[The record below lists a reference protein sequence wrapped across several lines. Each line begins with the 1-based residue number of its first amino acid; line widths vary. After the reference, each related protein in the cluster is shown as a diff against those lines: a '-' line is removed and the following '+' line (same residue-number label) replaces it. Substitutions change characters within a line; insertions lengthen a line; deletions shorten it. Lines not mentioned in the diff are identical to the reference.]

1 MNDIRPKRRKS
12 KDNPYTLLSNIKEDI
27 YLIAFKDVKGKYRRV
42 EVNKEI
48 YQAFDRFE
56 LDDLSELNEFDNHIE
71 HSVIYESN
79 LNKRA
84 INKDELIEDIIEKK
98 IILDMI
104 NKEINELPDIQKR
117 RIKKYYFYGM
127 TYEAI
132 AKEEK
137 CTKRAV
143 KFSVDI
149 GIEKISNKIKK

>member
-27 YLIAFKDVKGKYRRV
+27 YLIAFKDVKGIYHEEYVTKKIF
-42 EVNKEI
+42 ETMNK
-48 YQAFDRFE
+48 FE
-56 LDDLSELNEFDNHIE
+56 LEDLSILNEYDNHIE